1 MKEENLERTKTITI
15 KGDNFIFD
23 IAKVS
28 INDYVLIM
36 NEKIRI
42 TDGYYGKIATSPL
55 MSSFN
60 TANIVD
66 MVATFRVLKPEI
78 EKSVEGENFSKL
90 NIFDAKELLDVYINE
105 FSPWYS
111 EWMKKFES
119 PFMPVVE
126 DEKGGEGEE

>member
-15 KGDNFIFD
+15 KGDKFIFD
-23 IAKVS
+23 ISKVS

-78 EKSVEGENFSKL
+78 EKSVEGENFSTL
-90 NIFDAKELLDVYINE
+90 NIFDAKELLEVYINE

-111 EWMKKFES
+111 EWMKKFEA

-126 DEKGGEGEE
+126 DEKGEDGEE